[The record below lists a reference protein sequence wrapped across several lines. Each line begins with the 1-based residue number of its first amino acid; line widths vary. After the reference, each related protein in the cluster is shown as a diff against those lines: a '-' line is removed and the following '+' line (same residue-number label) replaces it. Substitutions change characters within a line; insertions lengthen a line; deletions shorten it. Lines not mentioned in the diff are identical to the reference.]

1 MISSTHA
8 VLQLLLT
15 RGLGPKTLGRLLDA
29 IAEER
34 YDVEELVQL
43 PASAL
48 VSRFGLKLEVARNIA
63 SESEAAQLLGRR
75 LEAKGIQLLVKHQE
89 GYPAR
94 LVEVLGNSAPPILF
108 AAGNLSLLARQAVSF
123 CGSRKSSEF
132 GLTVTK
138 NLAASLAIS
147 GINVVSGYAAGVDFT
162 AHGSALEAGGVTT
175 FILAEG
181 IQHFRPRRDI
191 AGLITEEN
199 SLVLSE
205 FVPDTKWAVH
215 YAMQRNRTVCALSR
229 AVILIESGLE
239 GGTFNAGETARSLG
253 IPLLVIDFI
262 SPPESAE
269 GNRHFLA
276 CGAIGL
282 HPHPSGNVDI
292 EPVLDAVLT
301 ATVTSQ
307 DGNGWLFADVM
318 PGKKRRKTRRSAS

>member
-1 MISSTHA
+1 MWRDVVGSS
-8 VLQLLLT
+8 
-15 RGLGPKTLGRLLDA
+15 DA
-29 IAEER
+29 QIR
-34 YDVEELVQL
+34 SLSLV
-43 PASAL
+43 
-48 VSRFGLKLEVARNIA
+48 I
-63 SESEAAQLLGRR
+63 
-75 LEAKGIQLLVKHQE
+75 
-89 GYPAR
+89 
-94 LVEVLGNSAPPILF
+94 
-108 AAGNLSLLARQAVSF
+108 SLLAVWLMYDVARLKHV
-123 CGSRKSSEF
+123 
-132 GLTVTK
+132 
-138 NLAASLAIS
+138 
-147 GINVVSGYAAGVDFT
+147 
-162 AHGSALEAGGVTT
+162 
-175 FILAEG
+175 
-181 IQHFRPRRDI
+181 
-191 AGLITEEN
+191 
-199 SLVLSE
+199 
-205 FVPDTKWAVH
+205 
-215 YAMQRNRTVCALSR
+215 QRNRTVCALSR